1 MVGIQEN
8 MECNICGQVFRT
20 KGQRDTHKYRNKL
33 GQCKAKAD
41 KRKLAALNSEMKASD
56 IIDAVEKKQKNE
68 KNEETLDDLKLM
80 MAQLLEKNEE
90 QNKKISELKDMMV
103 DMQNNPRLMVIC
115 NKLYPIEQLN
125 LLEPQ
130 FRPALEILDNEL
142 PEYANLAN
150 VDTGRVHAKA
160 IKLMNSIKP
169 TAIQE
174 GEDVFF
180 KTENV
185 LAKDTNNVT
194 TKAFIEAIGT
204 LGYEYAQK
212 ASNDLKSERESDM
225 CFKEEVLSN
234 AKKNAIP
241 MLHDIDTV

>member
-1 MVGIQEN
+1 MKKRVNSLIST
-8 MECNICGQVFRT
+8 CN
-20 KGQRDTHKYRNKL
+20 
-33 GQCKAKAD
+33 
-41 KRKLAALNSEMKASD
+41 ASN
-56 IIDAVEKKQKNE
+56 IIDAMEKKQKLEENDEKLKQKLDESDQKFEELMQKMNTLIEQNE
-68 KNEETLDDLKLM
+68 YQRK
-80 MAQLLEKNEE
+80 QNEE
-90 QNKKISELKDMMV
+90 QNKKISELKDIMV

-130 FRPALEILDNEL
+130 FRPALEILDKEL

-225 CFKEEVLSN
+225 CFKAEVLSN